1 MKGRKSGRA
10 GCGVHGLLQG
20 LLELGLQFKIR

>member
-10 GCGVHGLLQG
+10 GCGIHGVLQG
-20 LLELGLQFKIR
+20 LLDLGLQSKIR